1 MSQNFW
7 CFLPD
12 HFPIFVG
19 LQDPGDSPS
28 RTQCLRPRSRNP
40 QDNGRVSSGNSC
52 CRYPKPSASHSMSL
66 FHCCFKSLIWT
77 YEHSA
82 SWMVYKLKIL
92 LRFTSF
98 SYVFHVPG
106 PRAKGSG
113 APQKSTK
120 ALGSSGTWT
129 AAGLAPGRPKGGP
142 SDTERKE
149 DIPVIKPY

>member
-98 SYVFHVPG
+98 PMSSMSQG
-106 PRAKGSG
+106 RGQRA
-113 APQKSTK
+113 AAHRKSRLRRW
-120 ALGSSGTWT
+120 A
-129 AAGLAPGRPKGGP
+129 AAGHRPLQA
-142 SDTERKE
+142 
-149 DIPVIKPY
+149 